1 MNIEISQHL
10 NRLYKISDLILIA
23 KMKRDLIVT
32 SPYYKIFGRYGERED
47 DLIQSEMVIL
57 RLQTWL
63 CQAKQKARQCRI

>member
-1 MNIEISQHL
+1 MNLEISQHL
-10 NRLYKISDLILIA
+10 NRLCKISDLILIA

-32 SPYYKIFGRYGERED
+32 SPYYKIFGRYGERDD

-57 RLQTWL
+57 RLQTWF